1 MAAVDLVYKRY
12 TYYLDADSDEALLDS
27 LDPSLVQLGE
37 QLDAAQQRFTPQLDT
52 V

>member
-1 MAAVDLVYKRY
+1 VAAVDLVYKRY
-12 TYYLDADSDEALLDS
+12 EYLDADSDDALLDS
-27 LDPSLVQLGE
+27 IDPSLIQLGK